1 MVLIT
6 ENTEDSFQDA
16 RDCQQSNKATTKK
29 GVTNMNNNADNS
41 DLLFMDDPRAEEM
54 ERERERER
62 QYTPLQRGLSDI
74 SERR

>member
-6 ENTEDSFQDA
+6 ENTDDNFQDA
-16 RDCQQSNKATTKK
+16 KDCQQNHMNKPKNGAT
-29 GVTNMNNNADNS
+29 NINNNADHNN
-41 DLLFMDDPRAEEM
+41 LFFIDDPKGDEM
-54 ERERERER
+54 EREREM